1 MEKGN
6 TMGCPGVH
14 CDGCGKGS
22 ISTGAVA
29 LVIGAI
35 VIATHKTA
43 IEHGVGEAVQA
54 TLIIVT
60 AVIGMAILSSI
71 AVIAYVVRSH
81 RRDKLML
88 SQRLRD
94 RNTQLNGIPNGKVIS
109 AEVIRPKA
117 IASSRKPW
125 PSYVQDD
132 AQTIEIRNRIVND

>member
-1 MEKGN
+1 ME
-6 TMGCPGVH
+6 CPGGH

-22 ISTGAVA
+22 ISAGAVA
-29 LVIGAI
+29 LVIGGI

-43 IEHGVGEAVQA
+43 IEHGVGEVVQA

-71 AVIAYVVRSH
+71 AVITYVIHSRK
-81 RRDKLML
+81 RDKLML

-94 RNTQLNGIPNGKVIS
+94 RNMQLNGIPNGKVIS

-132 AQTIEIRNRIVND
+132 AQTVEIRNRIVND